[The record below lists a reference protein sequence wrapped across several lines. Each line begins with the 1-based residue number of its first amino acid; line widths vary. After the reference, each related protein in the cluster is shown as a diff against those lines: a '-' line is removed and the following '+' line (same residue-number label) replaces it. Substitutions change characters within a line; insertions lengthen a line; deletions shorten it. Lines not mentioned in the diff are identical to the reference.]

1 MKNLFV
7 LFALV
12 LTNFAFGQSVTVDTF
27 QYYTP
32 FIQGNDTLILTGIQ
46 PNEVKIDLAEYASN
60 VAVKT
65 EMVLVNKDDF
75 GDEMQ
80 IFLYK
85 IAIAEA
91 IENENRIVSK
101 LDKFRTKNVQIGGKT
116 PIIERQV
123 TVYVKPNTTIIYN

>member
-1 MKNLFV
+1 MKNFTFTL
-7 LFALV
+7 ALV
-12 LTNFAFGQSVTVDTF
+12 FVSVFAFGQSVVDSF
-27 QYYTP
+27 QYYLP
-32 FIQGNDTLILTGIQ
+32 FIQSNDTLILTGIQ
-46 PNEVKIDLAEYASN
+46 PNETKIELVEYASN
-60 VAVKT
+60 VGVKT
-65 EMVLVNKDDF
+65 EINFLNKKAF
-75 GDEMQ
+75 GDEAQ
-80 IFLYK
+80 IAIYK